1 LQAQL
6 YLTPVPFRKA
16 DVSDKTVVVVD
27 VLRCTTTICAALMS
41 GAKGVIP
48 TSGPGEA
55 ADMWAKIGSDM
66 AVLAGERGGLKIENF
81 QLGNS
86 PLEFTAEAVGGK
98 LVVLVTTNGTNAFVD
113 AQNAALVVSCSLTNI
128 SRVASRVAREGR
140 DLIIVCAGREGHFS
154 IEDTVCGGLL
164 LHLLAAEHK
173 VKVAVNDA
181 GSLALL
187 LYRSNKTA
195 MQQTIA
201 QGEHGKYLAS
211 LGFQADVQAAANVD
225 SMPVLPV
232 LVDGRLIPE
241 DD

>member
-1 LQAQL
+1 
-6 YLTPVPFRKA
+6 
-16 DVSDKTVVVVD
+16 
-27 VLRCTTTICAALMS
+27 
-41 GAKGVIP
+41 
-48 TSGPGEA
+48 
-55 ADMWAKIGSDM
+55 MWAKIGSDM

-98 LVVLVTTNGTNAFVD
+98 LVVLATTNGTNAFVD
-113 AQNAALVVSCSLTNI
+113 AQNAALVISCSLTNI
-128 SRVASRVAREGR
+128 SRVANRVAKEGR

-173 VKVAVNDA
+173 LRVAVNDA

-201 QGEHGKYLAS
+201 QGEHGKYLTS
-211 LGFQADVQAAANVD
+211 LGFKADVQAAADVD

-232 LVDGRLIPE
+232 LVDGRLISE